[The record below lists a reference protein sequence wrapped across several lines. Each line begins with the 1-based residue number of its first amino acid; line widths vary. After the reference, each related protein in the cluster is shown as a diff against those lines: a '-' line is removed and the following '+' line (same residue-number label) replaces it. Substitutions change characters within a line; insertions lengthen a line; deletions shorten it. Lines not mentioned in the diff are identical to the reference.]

1 MSQPWCDP
9 NTFGMMYGAIGG
21 GVGGTLGGLLGAAA
35 GYLAPR
41 GKGRGFVLGAM
52 GLFVALGV
60 VQLVLG
66 IIAVSTGQPY
76 GIWYPMLLC
85 GFIMSVVIGCLIPVV
100 RSRYSQAERRRL
112 DAEAIRRS

>member
-41 GKGRGFVLGAM
+41 GKGRRFILGAM

-60 VQLVLG
+60 SQLLLG
-66 IIAVSTGQPY
+66 FVAVSTGQPR
-76 GIWYPMLLC
+76 GIWHPMLVC
-85 GFIMSVVIGCLIPVV
+85 GFIVTIVIGCLIPVV
-100 RSRYSQAERRRL
+100 RTRYAQAEQRRI